1 MKYVAEF
8 RIDNQID
15 INNPAALCRLE
26 VQVLKN
32 FYPKQA
38 IMRGDLE
45 GAKVSEYWAST
56 ASAIRV
62 LEKLGYIFRII
73 MDYGMLAKT

>member
-1 MKYVAEF
+1 MINQTLLLNIKYLAYF
-8 RIDNQID
+8 LRDNQMD
-15 INNPAALCRLE
+15 INKYMPATLCGLV

-45 GAKVSEYWAST
+45 GAKVSEY
-56 ASAIRV
+56 
-62 LEKLGYIFRII
+62 
-73 MDYGMLAKT
+73 